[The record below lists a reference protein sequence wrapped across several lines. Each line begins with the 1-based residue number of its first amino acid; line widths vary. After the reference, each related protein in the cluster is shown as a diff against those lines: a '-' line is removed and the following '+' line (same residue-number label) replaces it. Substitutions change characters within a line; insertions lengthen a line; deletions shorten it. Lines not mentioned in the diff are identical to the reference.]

1 MNITDAIYEFA
12 KTEIIPMIAGESEL
26 TAGLLNGVLR
36 ASRKKVSVNIADNS
50 MLKAI
55 GIIQESGEVDT
66 ESLKDFFDGVFESK
80 EIFSVSLKDLLKTVT
95 GIDSDNEL
103 LRDKI
108 TFTRSDAERLMN
120 ILSDVD
126 KK

>member
-1 MNITDAIYEFA
+1 MNITDALYEFA

-66 ESLKDFFDGVFESK
+66 ESLKDFFDGVFERK

>member
-66 ESLKDFFDGVFESK
+66 ESLKDFFDGVFERK

>member
-1 MNITDAIYEFA
+1 MNITDALYEFA
-12 KTEIIPMIAGESEL
+12 KTEVIPMIAGESEF

-66 ESLKDFFDGVFESK
+66 ESLKDFFDGVFERK

>member
-1 MNITDAIYEFA
+1 
-12 KTEIIPMIAGESEL
+12 
-26 TAGLLNGVLR
+26 
-36 ASRKKVSVNIADNS
+36 

-66 ESLKDFFDGVFESK
+66 ESLKDFFDGVFGRK
-80 EIFSVSLKDLLKTVT
+80 EIFSVSLRDLLKTVT

-108 TFTRSDAERLMN
+108 TFTQSDAERL
-120 ILSDVD
+120 IFTHKSLPPL
-126 KK
+126 